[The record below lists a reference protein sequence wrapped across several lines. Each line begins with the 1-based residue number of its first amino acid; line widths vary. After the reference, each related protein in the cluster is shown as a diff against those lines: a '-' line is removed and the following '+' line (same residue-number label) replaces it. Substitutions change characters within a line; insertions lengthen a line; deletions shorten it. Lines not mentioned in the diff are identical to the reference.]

1 MNHDWETI
9 ADSIRAEI
17 ADNGRLIQLFDEQQR
32 AIIRGDAGDVL
43 ELSNAIQAQVGAL
56 ASSRRDRQA
65 AVGAFALAHG
75 EAPGA
80 NLRSLLPHCPP
91 EARPLLEELA
101 ANLNRLIHRVRRGS
115 RQNHKLLQYTVEMH
129 QEILRRL
136 RPEAF
141 TKTYASDGRVS
152 VAALQSVPTI
162 QSAG

>member
-65 AVGAFALAHG
+65 AVGAFFLTGSVSSLPAGFLLFDFRCQVAPIAGYRLGNIRYLMRHHYTCQVFPVLLFSLFNLADRSRCGICALG
-75 EAPGA
+75 
-80 NLRSLLPHCPP
+80 RCP
-91 EARPLLEELA
+91 
-101 ANLNRLIHRVRRGS
+101 
-115 RQNHKLLQYTVEMH
+115 
-129 QEILRRL
+129 
-136 RPEAF
+136 
-141 TKTYASDGRVS
+141 
-152 VAALQSVPTI
+152 
-162 QSAG
+162 